1 MSTEQAEQS
10 EEGGAADAGST
21 TAIYVYGIVP
31 ADVEPED
38 HASGVGQPP
47 SEVSVVRSGDLAALV
62 SEIPTDRALGTPDDL
77 KAHAALLDGTVMVAP
92 VLPLRFGAVLADR
105 DAVSSELLEGNA
117 EDLVAALEQLE
128 GLAQFVVKGRYVE
141 KAILQEILDENPDA
155 AQLREQIRG
164 QSEDA
169 TREARMALGEIINA
183 TIESKRAEDT
193 RHTLEA
199 LSSLEPLVN
208 ERQPTHEQDA
218 VHIAILMELAK
229 QEELEQALTDLMHEW
244 DGRVEMTLLGPMAA
258 YDFVTKP
265 DTGEEG

>member
-1 MSTEQAEQS
+1 MSTEQAQQT
-10 EEGGAADAGST
+10 EESGALDTGSA

-31 ADVEPED
+31 ADVEPEE
-38 HASGVGQPP
+38 HAAGVGNPP
-47 SEVSVVRSGDLAALV
+47 SEVSVVRAGDIAALV

-77 KAHAALLDGTVMVAP
+77 KAHAALLDGTVTVAP

-105 DAVSSELLEGNA
+105 DAVSAELLEGN
-117 EDLVAALEQLE
+117 EDELAAALEQLE
-128 GLAQFVVKGRYVE
+128 GLVQFVVKGRYVE
-141 KAILQEILDENPDA
+141 KTILQEILGENPQA

-169 TREARMALGEIINA
+169 TREERMALGEIITG

-193 RHTLEA
+193 RHTIEA
-199 LSSLEPLVN
+199 LSSLEPMVN

-229 QEELEQALTDLMHEW
+229 QEELEQVLSDLMQEW
-244 DGRVEMTLLGPMAA
+244 EGRVEITLLGPMAA

-265 DTGEEG
+265 DADKEG